1 MTCPPCNN
9 NCRQGRDCP
18 RRTISVHAANA
29 TLAARKAE
37 ETIIAEWSGVVTATA
52 MKVVEK

>member
-1 MTCPPCNN
+1 MKYDVTLEYV
-9 NCRQGRDCP
+9 Q